1 MAITIKKPLFN
12 QILFI
17 ICVVVPFFN
26 VYELSFIVWLTAIL
40 LSIKN
45 NYSVEFIK
53 YWILFLAIFLISLIV
68 GLFFNHQIYF
78 IIRDNTY
85 LLKPICGLLLG
96 YQLFNKNIK
105 NPFQFIVYAGVA
117 IASYHLLMVL
127 YGILILGNRTVIN
140 IRATAGYFNDFEV
153 YALIFLIF
161 HKKLGLNFSSKQ
173 NKIFI
178 IIIGLSSF
186 FYLARTN
193 FIQFIVLFIALKG
206 FFIWNKKAVI
216 IVLTTIIFTLLG
228 YAAVYYY
235 NPVRNGKGLDEFL
248 YKIKM
253 VPAEAFSTKIN
264 RDDWKQ
270 FNDNYRSYENIRTVQ
285 QLTYQDHLWFG
296 EGMGSKVDL
305 KQKIFLGDMQLRYIS
320 ILHNGYM
327 TVLLKSGLLGLFVYL
342 LTILKFFKNK
352 NTLIHELNNINLI
365 FIGTGV
371 FLIISNWVFM
381 GFYNPVDTK
390 SILIGFLFAYKN
402 EIQKFNNFEKCRL

>member
-1 MAITIKKPLFN
+1 MAVTINKPLFN

-17 ICVVVPFFN
+17 FCVVVPFFN
-26 VYELSFIVWLTAIL
+26 IYEFSFSVWIVAIL
-40 LSIKN
+40 LSLKN

-53 YWILFLAIFLISLIV
+53 YWLLFVAIFAISLIV

-78 IIRDNTY
+78 VIRDITY
-85 LLKPICGLLLG
+85 LLKPVCGLLLG

-105 NPFQFIVYAGVA
+105 NPFQFIIFAGVA
-117 IASYHLLMVL
+117 IASYHLLLVL
-127 YGILILGNRTVIN
+127 FGILILGNRTVMD

-161 HKKLGLNFSSKQ
+161 HEKLGLNLSIKQ

-178 IIIGLSSF
+178 IILALSSF

-193 FIQFIVLFIALKG
+193 FIQFIVLFLALKG
-206 FFIWNKKAVI
+206 FFVWNKKAVI
-216 IVLTTIIFTLLG
+216 IVSTTIIFTLLA

-235 NPVRNGKGLDEFL
+235 NPVRNSKGLDEFL

-264 RDDWKQ
+264 REDWKQ

-285 QLTYQDHLWFG
+285 QLSNQDNLWLG

-327 TVLLKSGLLGLFVYL
+327 TVLLKSGLFGLFVYL
-342 LTILKFFKNK
+342 FTIYKFFKKTETK
-352 NTLIHELNNINLI
+352 NLKLVNLNLI

-402 EIQKFNNFEKCRL
+402 EI